1 MAYAKRSLKKK
12 TTKKRSSMK
21 RKAPKARTTSRGRAQ
36 DSAPHRQ
43 TGYARALLDPKDGP
57 LVGVPQF
64 VPIDTHRVR
73 ARAIGSVTT
82 STGKARI
89 FFNPARMVAKSGPG
103 SAQPIRVWTNAG
115 TGAVDDSVNDGV
127 NDVGF
132 SSNVSHLPADFQ
144 DPNSTG
150 GITNGDGIKARVVG
164 AMIRVCNV
172 SAVQTRGGVFTAL
185 HEPHHKTL
193 EDFTL
198 DELASN
204 SKSIIRPAGDGGYVS
219 LLYRPVKPEEV
230 EDWQLSPTGLPGQV
244 HTGGPGALDGTVQ
257 DAYPGYMAIDF
268 QGAANTTLHIE
279 AYAIVEYAGE
289 TMTTL
294 SRPIHLGGG
303 SAAKPSDVPPSTRD
317 AGNREQQQ
325 GTSGCEV
332 LTRGRGT
339 AECDAGLGP
348 AQQHADHLANVHEKD
363 PPQVI
368 RETRYSIVIENPDGT
383 FDVYFKGTA
392 APGTKG
398 SLREWYE
405 DKEAAFGF
413 HVPPWDTELQY
424 FIDTYGYE
432 SDKVHYS
439 GFSRGGGLAM
449 HMGGTG
455 YGSGH
460 FHQYPPREGS
470 RNEQSREDWHDSHSA
485 LNSWLHDKL
494 IEPGSEAVADA
505 EGRLEELLPENLFAW
520 NY

>member
-1 MAYAKRSLKKK
+1 MAYAKRTLKKK

-36 DSAPHRQ
+36 DSAPHRK

-64 VPIDTHRVR
+64 VPIDTHRER
-73 ARAIGSVTT
+73 ARAIGTINNIQGS
-82 STGKARI
+82 ARI
-89 FFNPARMVAKSGPG
+89 FFNPCRMLARDSG
-103 SAQPIRVWTNAG
+103 AIKFW
-115 TGAVDDSVNDGV
+115 TGAGHIGTIDDVVSPTGTFD
-127 NDVGF
+127 
-132 SSNVSHLPADFQ
+132 SNVTYTASQFQ
-144 DPNSTG
+144 DPMNSG
-150 GITNGDGIKARVVG
+150 SITNGDGIKGRVVG

-172 SAVQTRGGVFTAL
+172 SSVQKRGGVFTAL

-193 EDFTL
+193 EDFDL
-198 DELASN
+198 ESLSKN

-230 EDWQLSPTGLPGQV
+230 EEWQINPHVLPGQF
-244 HTGGPGALDGTVQ
+244 HTVGPHPSDGTSN
-257 DAYPGYMAIDF
+257 DAYPGYMCIDW
-268 QGAANTTLHIE
+268 QGESGSTLHVE

-289 TMTTL
+289 TVTTL
-294 SRPIHLGGG
+294 ARAIHLGGG
-303 SAAKPSDVPPSTRD
+303 TAAKPSDGPPASRD
-317 AGNREQQQ
+317 AQTREQEQ

-348 AQQHADHLANVHEKD
+348 AQQHVDHLANVHEKD